1 MQPQTA
7 PAAAP
12 GRRLRSRFGIL
23 AILLVALMLGTC
35 SRMPGTLEQIRARG
49 VITIATR
56 NSPLAYYEGAAGPE
70 GPEYELARAFADWLG
85 VRLELRV
92 VRSTMAAL
100 AAVER
105 NRAQVAAAGIVKT
118 GAHPPRVRFGPVV
131 QHIDQYVVYRV
142 QDRLPRSAQDL
153 VGGRIVVQPNS
164 AHAEALTA
172 LAEEATALA
181 WTEVRGADA
190 LDLLGRVARGEADFT
205 VADSVEFSLGRH
217 FFPDLRPAFRIAESE
232 AVAWAVSP
240 HGGDL
245 LPMLEAFFAE
255 IGSNGRL
262 ADILERNR
270 NALVRFDRVDAA
282 NFVAGVR
289 ERLPRYQAWFRE
301 AQAET
306 GIDWRLLAAIGYQ
319 ESRWDAAAVSP
330 TGVQGLM
337 MLTAETARRVGIAD
351 RGDARDSILG
361 GARYLRIVERTIP
374 RRIPEPDRTWLT
386 LAAYNVGYGH
396 LEDARILT
404 QRRGQDPDRW
414 SDVRANL
421 PLLAQERH
429 YAALKRGYARG
440 WEPVGFVRNV
450 QTYAELL
457 RWMVPD
463 EAPSPPAGKEP
474 AQERAA
480 LR

>member
-1 MQPQTA
+1 MV
-7 PAAAP
+7 
-12 GRRLRSRFGIL
+12 
-23 AILLVALMLGTC
+23 LLVALLLGTC
-35 SRMPGTLEQIRARG
+35 SRMPGTLEQIRALG
-49 VITIATR
+49 LIKVVTR

-70 GPEYELARAFADWLG
+70 GPEYELARAFAERLG
-85 VRLELRV
+85 VRLELRFA
-92 VRSTMAAL
+92 RSTTAAL

-105 NRAQVAAAGIVKT
+105 NRAHVAAAGIVQS

-131 QHIDQYVVYRV
+131 QRIDQFVIYRV
-142 QDRLPRSAQDL
+142 QDRLPRKAGDL
-153 VGGRIVVQPNS
+153 AGGRIVVQRNS
-164 AHAEALTA
+164 AHAAALGA
-172 LAEEATALA
+172 LARQAPGLA

-205 VADSVEFSLGRH
+205 VADSIEFSLGRH

-232 AVAWAVSP
+232 AVAWALSP
-240 HGGDL
+240 HGHDL
-245 LPMLEAFFAE
+245 LPELERFFTD
-255 IGSNGRL
+255 IGADGRL

-270 NALVRFDRVDAA
+270 RALVRFDRVDAA

-289 ERLPRYQAWFRE
+289 DRLPRYQAWFQE
-301 AQAET
+301 AAAET

-319 ESRWDAAAVSP
+319 ESRWDAAAVSS

-337 MLTAETARRVGIAD
+337 MLTAETAKRVGIAD
-351 RGDARDSILG
+351 RGDARASILG
-361 GARYLRIVERTIP
+361 GARYLRIVEKTIP
-374 RRIPEPDRTWLT
+374 KRIPDPDRTWLT

-404 QRRGQDPDRW
+404 ERRGQDPDRW
-414 SDVRANL
+414 PDVRDNL

-429 YAALKRGYARG
+429 YETLKRGYARG

-463 EAPSPPAGKEP
+463 APQSAPPGKES
-474 AQERAA
+474 AQ
-480 LR
+480 